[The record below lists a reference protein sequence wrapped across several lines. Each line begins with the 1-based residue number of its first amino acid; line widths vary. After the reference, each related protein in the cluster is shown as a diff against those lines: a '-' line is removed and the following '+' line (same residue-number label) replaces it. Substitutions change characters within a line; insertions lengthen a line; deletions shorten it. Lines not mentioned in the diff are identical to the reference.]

1 MTDLKPLTNAF
12 FRLPGTSAFP
22 PLALLLSLD
31 SDSLVLGRI
40 PFASVDDMLMM
51 NGTVYSILDKN
62 VYIGSLIDFRL
73 MV

>member
-1 MTDLKPLTNAF
+1 MQPQKPKDCVPVSRSIQDRSDLKPLTNAF

-22 PLALLLSLD
+22 PLALLISLD

-51 NGTVYSILDKN
+51 
-62 VYIGSLIDFRL
+62 IGK
-73 MV
+73 MY